1 MLTREYSTPTAKRQ
15 DVAPGAPVCE
25 ASTGHGAIL
34 RNAWG
39 DWIAGYANWS
49 AFHTLTFSQANR
61 THEVTR
67 TEADY
72 MARRLIQVLNR
83 DLFGKRYVQR
93 VGHSYFAYAL
103 GFERKPWGLL
113 HMHMLTDRRTNWE
126 LENAVWRRM
135 CGIVK
140 IEPVTAQVGAAR
152 YVSKYATKNGDV
164 MLFKPDHYKEPKFE
178 PMWWKPLQPL
188 RPQEPSSLDDYIML
202 RLPGQRHART
212 EA

>member
-1 MLTREYSTPTAKRQ
+1 MLNRDYSATLRDTQ
-15 DVAPGAPVCE
+15 SDAPGPPSSKVM
-25 ASTGHGAIL
+25 GHGATV
-34 RNAWG
+34 RDAWG
-39 DWIAGYANWS
+39 DWIAGFANWS

-67 TEADY
+67 SEADY

-140 IEPVTAQVGAAR
+140 IEPVTAQVGASR

-164 MLFKPDHYKEPKFE
+164 MLYKPDRYKEPSFK
-178 PMWWKPLQPL
+178 PMWY
-188 RPQEPSSLDDYIML
+188 EPIRSGVSETEYTAQDFIML
-202 RLPGQRHART
+202 RLPGQSRA
-212 EA
+212 

>member
-1 MLTREYSTPTAKRQ
+1 MLTREYTTAAKSPECAGGPAV
-15 DVAPGAPVCE
+15 VAEDAGRGATV
-25 ASTGHGAIL
+25 
-34 RNAWG
+34 RDAWG
-39 DWIAGYANWS
+39 DWIAGYADWS

-72 MARRLIQVLNR
+72 MARRLLQVLNR

-164 MLFKPDHYKEPKFE
+164 MLYKPERYKEPSFK
-178 PMWWKPLQPL
+178 PMWWEPL
-188 RPQEPSSLDDYIML
+188 RPWEPQAPQSPDDYIML
-202 RLPGQRHART
+202 RLPGQPHART
-212 EA
+212 TA